1 MLKKGDKK
9 VIRGWV
15 FYDWANSVYNL
26 VISSAIFPIFYDNI
40 TTRRF
45 KEEYFGISD
54 PDVLSSMELPEGVNV
69 TVDFLGLEMS
79 SSVLLSWVLSAS
91 FLVVAFLSPM
101 LSGVADF
108 SGNKK
113 RFMQFFNYLGAS
125 ACISLYWFNYVL

>member
-54 PDVLSSMELPEGVNV
+54 PDVLSKMELPEGVNV
-69 TVDFLGLEMS
+69 TVDFL
-79 SSVLLSWVLSAS
+79 
-91 FLVVAFLSPM
+91 
-101 LSGVADF
+101 
-108 SGNKK
+108 
-113 RFMQFFNYLGAS
+113 
-125 ACISLYWFNYVL
+125 